1 MSRYYIP
8 VNYFYKK
15 DAREMLDNILN
26 IFILLN
32 TYTTFVSEI
41 KKFEPNFMNY
51 VITRDSFKIGFV
63 LYKLNPNLICFR
75 KLITDFGL
83 EYLSTQD
90 MVEHLIQLP

>member
-1 MSRYYIP
+1 MSRYTVP

-32 TYTTFVSEI
+32 THTSFISEI
-41 KKFEPNFMNY
+41 KIFEPNFMNY
-51 VITRDSFKIGFV
+51 VITRDTFKIGYI
-63 LYKLNPNLICFR
+63 LYQLNPNLIYFR

-83 EYLSTQD
+83 EYISTQD
-90 MVEHLIQLP
+90 MVEHLMQFS